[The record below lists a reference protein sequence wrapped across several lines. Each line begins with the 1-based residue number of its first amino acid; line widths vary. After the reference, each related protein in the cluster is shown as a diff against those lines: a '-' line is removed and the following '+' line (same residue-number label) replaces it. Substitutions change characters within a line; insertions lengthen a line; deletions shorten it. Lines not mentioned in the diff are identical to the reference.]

1 MEDNLKSD
9 IAFLKLVKLCF
20 YFSLGYQEFY
30 CQLRILITCI
40 EKLLFLHCS
49 PEWVKT
55 DYRHQLLLLN
65 YKKKV
70 SDFILCIY
78 PQYDKITWKGDL
90 WMNKNDII
98 SQEENELDY
107 F

>member
-1 MEDNLKSD
+1 M
-9 IAFLKLVKLCF
+9 FL
-20 YFSLGYQEFY
+20 FSLGCQEFY
-30 CQLRILITCI
+30 YQLRILITCI
-40 EKLLFLHCS
+40 EKLLFFFIVAQSGLKLIIVINS
-49 PEWVKT
+49 F
-55 DYRHQLLLLN
+55 YLIIR
-65 YKKKV
+65 KKV

-78 PQYDKITWKGDL
+78 PQYDKITRKGDL